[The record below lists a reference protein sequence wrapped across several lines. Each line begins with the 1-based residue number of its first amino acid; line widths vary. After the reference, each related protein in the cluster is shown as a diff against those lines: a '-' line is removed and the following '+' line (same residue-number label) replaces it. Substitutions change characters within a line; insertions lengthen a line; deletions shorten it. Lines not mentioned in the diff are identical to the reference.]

1 MQQACATVAI
11 LDAAPAA
18 METTSLA
25 TMKTVSVAPGGWC
38 CSALVRYHAA
48 CVRYHAN
55 HEARYH
61 GNNSH
66 SVASPVHSA
75 GWGCDSGIRSLT
87 FIIQP
92 HLDIGCRNEM
102 GSWVGGI

>member
-25 TMKTVSVAPGGWC
+25 TMKTVSVAPGG
-38 CSALVRYHAA
+38 H
-48 CVRYHAN
+48 
-55 HEARYH
+55 YH
-61 GNNSH
+61 GNNLH
-66 SVASPVHSA
+66 SAASPVHSA
-75 GWGCDSGIRSLT
+75 GCGCDSGIRSLT